1 MVTDWLTGWV
11 VMVMAEEPF
20 MVRVAEAL
28 VTLPA
33 ELVTITLNV
42 APLSDATVAGVVYAG
57 KVAPAMFALFFC
69 HWKLRGGVPA
79 AATANVA
86 V

>member
-20 MVRVAEAL
+20 TVRVAEAL

-33 ELVTITLNV
+33 ELVTTTLNV
-42 APLSDATVAGVVYAG
+42 TPLSDATVAGVV
-57 KVAPAMFALFFC
+57 
-69 HWKLRGGVPA
+69 
-79 AATANVA
+79 
-86 V
+86 